1 MIRPHMDFAAVI
13 LYLVIYYVRPQE
25 WSGFLSSLRPVTAVM
40 IFAIAT
46 LFLRERGVQWRSLL
60 RSPQDWLML
69 LYFLY
74 LTFFVYS
81 DSENYKLARNL
92 FIIYFVTVLILTNL
106 DRLRLYLYWWAGAIG
121 FVVLLAL
128 ASQIGIDPLDAKYY
142 TMYACKGRLALP
154 LSIFNNPN
162 ALGHSVVPLLGMLYF
177 FLIWR
182 RPIFVKQVGM
192 LVLALPL
199 VCLYLT
205 LSKGAF
211 LAAFVAIVAGL
222 TVGRPK
228 VVQIIVLLL
237 ALTAGWAGL
246 QRLPRMEEL
255 RVPRQEEGIRGR
267 LMAWQFGLEKL
278 DTERY
283 GVGLFEFGK
292 AFQRRHGYFK
302 APHSSYVE
310 AGAEQG
316 WVGLMF
322 FVGVLYAC
330 FRTLL
335 TLRMNDEA
343 EERLRRVLLVLLV
356 SYAASSW
363 MIGWAYKNFF
373 FLIVACVSAFHRHL
387 RERIT
392 QEQELAEI
400 QESVPSAATPLLPPV
415 PAMAHTVPAPALA
428 AASAGGTGQ
437 PAMRVA
443 TGLEALA
450 TAPAPPPPSNLP
462 VAPKVLPRFWYRVG
476 ILDIA
481 LIWLCTYGVV
491 KIWTMALQRM

>member
-1 MIRPHMDFAAVI
+1 MDFAAIV
-13 LYLVIYYVRPQE
+13 LYLIIYYVRPQE

-40 IFAIAT
+40 IFAIAS

-92 FIIYFVTVLILTNL
+92 FIIYFVIVLALT
-106 DRLRLYLYWWAGAIG
+106 DVWRLRRFLYWWAACIG

-128 ASQIGIDPLDAKYY
+128 ASQIGIDPLEAKYY

-162 ALGHSVVPLLGMLYF
+162 ALGHSVVPLLGMIYF
-177 FLIWR
+177 FFIWR
-182 RPIFVKQVGM
+182 RPIFVKEVGF
-192 LVLALPL
+192 LALALPL

-211 LAAFVAIVAGL
+211 LAAFVAVVAGL

-228 VVQIIVLLL
+228 VVQILVLLL
-237 ALTAGWAGL
+237 ALTAGWAAL
-246 QRLPRMEEL
+246 QKLPRMEEL

-267 LMAWQFGLEKL
+267 LLAWQFGLEKL
-278 DTERY
+278 QNERY

-316 WVGLMF
+316 WVGLVF

-330 FRTLL
+330 FRSLL
-335 TLRMNDEA
+335 TLRVSDPED
-343 EERLRRVLLVLLV
+343 ERLRRVLLVILV

-363 MIGWAYKNFF
+363 MIGWAYKNVFF
-373 FLIVACVSAFHRHL
+373 VTVACISAFHRHL

-392 QEQELAEI
+392 QEQELATM
-400 QESVPSAATPLLPPV
+400 QEAEASAAMPLLPAA
-415 PAMAHTVPAPALA
+415 PAMARTTPTPAAALA
-428 AASAGGTGQ
+428 SVSADASPTSTL
-437 PAMRVA
+437 RVA

-450 TAPAPPPPSNLP
+450 MAPAPPPATPP
-462 VAPKVLPRFWYRVG
+462 PAPKALPKFWYRLG
-476 ILDIA
+476 ILDVA
-481 LIWLCTYGVV
+481 LILLSTYGVV
-491 KIWTMALQRM
+491 KIWTLALQRM